1 MIIHN
6 IRYMY
11 SYLLNVFHHINCNF
25 QRTKAKY
32 TFLEDRSLDGKR
44 VIRRGNSRKD
54 RQNNHL
60 KKKNNTH
67 EMVKRKKK
75 TDNGHQNTTRKT
87 KNYFE
92 HSNFLYTFFKCTM
105 NE

>member
-44 VIRRGNSRKD
+44 VIRRSNSRKD

-60 KKKNNTH
+60 KKKKTIPT
-67 EMVKRKKK
+67 KWSKKEKDRQWSSKYYTENKKISK
-75 TDNGHQNTTRKT
+75 T
-87 KNYFE
+87 
-92 HSNFLYTFFKCTM
+92 
-105 NE
+105 NELKLE